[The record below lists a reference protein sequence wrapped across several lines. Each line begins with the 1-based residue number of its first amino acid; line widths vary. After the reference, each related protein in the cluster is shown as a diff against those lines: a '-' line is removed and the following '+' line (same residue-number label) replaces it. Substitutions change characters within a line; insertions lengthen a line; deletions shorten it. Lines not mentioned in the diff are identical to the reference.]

1 MSGAEKQNIGIGF
14 AWLTRTVTVA
24 LLGVVLYFVKD
35 IHSDFK
41 AVQLKVAAQDQR
53 LTKIETELFFITQK
67 NP

>member
-1 MSGAEKQNIGIGF
+1 MSAADKQNLGIGF

-41 AVQLKVAAQDQR
+41 AVQLKVAAHDQE
-53 LTKIETELFFITQK
+53 LAEIKTQLFFITQK